1 MAALDELSRVPANI
15 WGLRS
20 HVLRAHGR
28 LRRKQRLETQCAI
41 VKELPEESL
50 GGFYFGWQRGGWQ
63 KRSGSEVAESSCYVV
78 VTPRAARWQK
88 GWPICKDGRVKPLRL
103 HAWVCHAARGAPLD
117 ITHVA
122 AHGCGDARCVSAS
135 HIRWVSRAQ
144 NEEEAEF
151 HAKTNRPKKRY
162 ASTCISPPSK
172 VAALTRGLARST
184 SPLRIL

>member
-1 MAALDELSRVPANI
+1 MAAPAPEPSWPPGETLVAALDELSRVPANI

-78 VTPRAARWQK
+78 VTPHAAHWQK
-88 GWPICKDGRVKPLRL
+88 GWPMCKDGRVKPLRL

-122 AHGCGDARCVSAS
+122 AHRCGDAHSQVTILGSLS
-135 HIRWVSRAQ
+135 IYSSRY
-144 NEEEAEF
+144 
-151 HAKTNRPKKRY
+151 H
-162 ASTCISPPSK
+162 
-172 VAALTRGLARST
+172 
-184 SPLRIL
+184 